1 MKKINKILLI
11 GGLVIV
17 IIAGSIFAYKKSNKE
32 DAELGRIDYENRD
45 ITPKKP
51 QADNKSDEKDSSEIP
66 ETQPEIENENENK
79 NKDLQADSKDL
90 AAADNAD
97 FGQYPF
103 EKFKKE
109 NAKLLTGPDVGRFQK
124 IAAEHT
130 NNFIKALEK
139 AKEEGQTGMTSEVQ
153 HELNIFFMQRDT
165 KKVANIVND
174 IMVDGKEL
182 YVNPEDVIIFQNE
195 DPTFETNNP
204 ALIGVRCRCA
214 GDEIVYYLQG
224 LAVLNENTESFI
236 PFATVQ
242 N

>member
-51 QADNKSDEKDSSEIP
+51 QADNKSDEENNSEIP
-66 ETQPEIENENENK
+66 ETQPEIENENK
-79 NKDLQADSKDL
+79 NEDLQADSKDL
-90 AAADNAD
+90 EAADNAD

-124 IAAEHT
+124 IAAEHA

-139 AKEEGQTGMTSEVQ
+139 AKEEDQTGMTSEVQ
-153 HELNIFFMQRDT
+153 HELNVFFMQRDT

-195 DPTFETNNP
+195 DSTFETNNP

-224 LAVLNENTESFI
+224 LAVLNENAESFI